1 MKKFSK
7 FHLTALTLAGLMVVT
22 TASVGA
28 ASVYKNI
35 TARQNTAMT
44 VKVDGTALTMKDDD
58 GDSLYPLT
66 YDGNTYL
73 PAEQLASA
81 VGYNATSDDDSVS
94 LTKKV
99 AATSTRTSST
109 DIGAEKAKEIALQH
123 AGVSASNAVFV
134 KAKREYDDGRL
145 TYDVDFYAGNK
156 EYDYEILAS
165 DGTILSYDADIEG
178 YRIPSSTSTSSTDIG
193 AEKAKEIALQHAGV
207 SASNAVFVKAERE
220 YDDGRL
226 TYDVDFYAG
235 NKEYDYEI
243 LAADGTILSYDA
255 DIEGYRIPSSTSTSS
270 TDIGAEKAKEIAL
283 QHAGVSA
290 SNAVFVKAEREY
302 DDGRLTY
309 DVDFYAGNK
318 EYDYEI
324 LASNGTILS
333 YDADIEGYRIP
344 STTSTSSSGYI
355 GVERAKEIALQHAGL
370 SASGVTFV
378 KAELDYDDGRAE
390 YEIEFHHN
398 FREYEYTIDAA
409 SGTILEAERD

>member
-81 VGYNATSDDDSVS
+81 VGYNATSDDNSVS
-94 LTKKV
+94 LTKKA
-99 AATSTRTSST
+99 AAT
-109 DIGAEKAKEIALQH
+109 
-123 AGVSASNAVFV
+123 
-134 KAKREYDDGRL
+134 
-145 TYDVDFYAGNK
+145 
-156 EYDYEILAS
+156 
-165 DGTILSYDADIEG
+165 
-178 YRIPSSTSTSSTDIG
+178 STSTSSTDIG

-220 YDDGRL
+220 RDDGRL

-255 DIEGYRIPSSTSTSS
+255 DIEGYRIPSSTSS
-270 TDIGAEKAKEIAL
+270 
-283 QHAGVSA
+283 
-290 SNAVFVKAEREY
+290 
-302 DDGRLTY
+302 
-309 DVDFYAGNK
+309 
-318 EYDYEI
+318 
-324 LASNGTILS
+324 
-333 YDADIEGYRIP
+333 
-344 STTSTSSSGYI
+344 SSSGYI
-355 GVERAKEIALQHAGL
+355 SVERAKEIALQHAGL
-370 SASGVTFV
+370 SSSGVNFD
-378 KAELDYDDGRAE
+378 KAEFDHDDGRAE

>member
-73 PAEQLASA
+73 PAQQLASA
-81 VGYNATSDDDSVS
+81 VGYNATSDDNSVS
-94 LTKKV
+94 LTKK
-99 AATSTRTSST
+99 AAST
-109 DIGAEKAKEIALQH
+109 
-123 AGVSASNAVFV
+123 
-134 KAKREYDDGRL
+134 
-145 TYDVDFYAGNK
+145 
-156 EYDYEILAS
+156 
-165 DGTILSYDADIEG
+165 
-178 YRIPSSTSTSSTDIG
+178 STSTSSTDIG

-255 DIEGYRIPSSTSTSS
+255 DIEGYRIPSSTSS
-270 TDIGAEKAKEIAL
+270 
-283 QHAGVSA
+283 
-290 SNAVFVKAEREY
+290 
-302 DDGRLTY
+302 
-309 DVDFYAGNK
+309 
-318 EYDYEI
+318 
-324 LASNGTILS
+324 
-333 YDADIEGYRIP
+333 
-344 STTSTSSSGYI
+344 SSSGYI

-370 SASGVTFV
+370 SSSGVNFV
-378 KAELDYDDGRAE
+378 KAEFDHDDGRAE

>member
-94 LTKKV
+94 LTKKA
-99 AATSTRTSST
+99 AAT
-109 DIGAEKAKEIALQH
+109 
-123 AGVSASNAVFV
+123 
-134 KAKREYDDGRL
+134 
-145 TYDVDFYAGNK
+145 
-156 EYDYEILAS
+156 
-165 DGTILSYDADIEG
+165 
-178 YRIPSSTSTSSTDIG
+178 
-193 AEKAKEIALQHAGV
+193 
-207 SASNAVFVKAERE
+207 
-220 YDDGRL
+220 
-226 TYDVDFYAG
+226 
-235 NKEYDYEI
+235 
-243 LAADGTILSYDA
+243 
-255 DIEGYRIPSSTSTSS
+255 STSTSS

-324 LASNGTILS
+324 LASDGTILS

-344 STTSTSSSGYI
+344 SSTSSSSSGYI

-370 SASGVTFV
+370 SSSGVNFV
-378 KAELDYDDGRAE
+378 KAEFDHDDGRAE

>member
-94 LTKKV
+94 LTKKA
-99 AATSTRTSST
+99 AAT
-109 DIGAEKAKEIALQH
+109 
-123 AGVSASNAVFV
+123 
-134 KAKREYDDGRL
+134 
-145 TYDVDFYAGNK
+145 
-156 EYDYEILAS
+156 
-165 DGTILSYDADIEG
+165 
-178 YRIPSSTSTSSTDIG
+178 STSTSSTDIG
-193 AEKAKEIALQHAGV
+193 AEKAKKIALQHAGV

-255 DIEGYRIPSSTSTSS
+255 DIEGYRIPSSSS
-270 TDIGAEKAKEIAL
+270 SSNIGAEKAK
-283 QHAGVSA
+283 Q
-290 SNAVFVKAEREY
+290 
-302 DDGRLTY
+302 
-309 DVDFYAGNK
+309 
-318 EYDYEI
+318 
-324 LASNGTILS
+324 
-333 YDADIEGYRIP
+333 
-344 STTSTSSSGYI
+344 
-355 GVERAKEIALQHAGL
+355 IALQHAGL
-370 SASGVTFV
+370 SASDVNFV
-378 KAELDYDDGRAE
+378 KVEFDYDDGRAE

>member
-81 VGYNATSDDDSVS
+81 VGYNATSDDNSVS
-94 LTKKV
+94 LTRKNTV
-99 AATSTRTSST
+99 STFPAASGDIGSEKAKSIALNHAGVTSST
-109 DIGAEKAKEIALQH
+109 AK
-123 AGVSASNAVFV
+123 FV
-134 KAKREYDDGRL
+134 KVERDRDDGRL
-145 TYDVDFYAGNK
+145 LYEVEFYAGNK

-178 YRIPSSTSTSSTDIG
+178 YRIPSSTSS
-193 AEKAKEIALQHAGV
+193 
-207 SASNAVFVKAERE
+207 
-220 YDDGRL
+220 
-226 TYDVDFYAG
+226 
-235 NKEYDYEI
+235 
-243 LAADGTILSYDA
+243 
-255 DIEGYRIPSSTSTSS
+255 
-270 TDIGAEKAKEIAL
+270 
-283 QHAGVSA
+283 
-290 SNAVFVKAEREY
+290 
-302 DDGRLTY
+302 
-309 DVDFYAGNK
+309 
-318 EYDYEI
+318 
-324 LASNGTILS
+324 
-333 YDADIEGYRIP
+333 
-344 STTSTSSSGYI
+344 SSSGYI
-355 GVERAKEIALQHAGL
+355 SVERAKEIALQHAGL
-370 SASGVTFV
+370 SSSDVNFV
-378 KAELDYDDGRAE
+378 KVEFDYDDGRAE

>member
-44 VKVDGTALTMKDDD
+44 VKVDGAALTMKDDD

-73 PAEQLASA
+73 PAKQLASA

-94 LTKKV
+94 LTKKA
-99 AATSTRTSST
+99 AAT
-109 DIGAEKAKEIALQH
+109 
-123 AGVSASNAVFV
+123 
-134 KAKREYDDGRL
+134 
-145 TYDVDFYAGNK
+145 
-156 EYDYEILAS
+156 
-165 DGTILSYDADIEG
+165 
-178 YRIPSSTSTSSTDIG
+178 STSTSSTDIG

-270 TDIGAEKAKEIAL
+270 
-283 QHAGVSA
+283 
-290 SNAVFVKAEREY
+290 
-302 DDGRLTY
+302 
-309 DVDFYAGNK
+309 
-318 EYDYEI
+318 
-324 LASNGTILS
+324 
-333 YDADIEGYRIP
+333 
-344 STTSTSSSGYI
+344 SGYI

-370 SASGVTFV
+370 SASGVNFV
-378 KAELDYDDGRAE
+378 KAEFDYDDGRAE

>member
-81 VGYNATSDDDSVS
+81 VGYNATSDDNSVS
-94 LTKKV
+94 LTKKA
-99 AATSTRTSST
+99 AAT
-109 DIGAEKAKEIALQH
+109 
-123 AGVSASNAVFV
+123 
-134 KAKREYDDGRL
+134 
-145 TYDVDFYAGNK
+145 
-156 EYDYEILAS
+156 
-165 DGTILSYDADIEG
+165 
-178 YRIPSSTSTSSTDIG
+178 
-193 AEKAKEIALQHAGV
+193 
-207 SASNAVFVKAERE
+207 
-220 YDDGRL
+220 
-226 TYDVDFYAG
+226 
-235 NKEYDYEI
+235 
-243 LAADGTILSYDA
+243 
-255 DIEGYRIPSSTSTSS
+255 STSTSS

-344 STTSTSSSGYI
+344 SSTSTSSSGYI

-370 SASGVTFV
+370 SASGVNFV
-378 KAELDYDDGRAE
+378 KAEFDYDDGRAE

>member
-94 LTKKV
+94 LTKKA

-109 DIGAEKAKEIALQH
+109 DIGAE
-123 AGVSASNAVFV
+123 N
-134 KAKREYDDGRL
+134 
-145 TYDVDFYAGNK
+145 
-156 EYDYEILAS
+156 
-165 DGTILSYDADIEG
+165 
-178 YRIPSSTSTSSTDIG
+178 
-193 AEKAKEIALQHAGV
+193 AKEIALQHAGV

-255 DIEGYRIPSSTSTSS
+255 DIEGYRIPSSTSS
-270 TDIGAEKAKEIAL
+270 
-283 QHAGVSA
+283 
-290 SNAVFVKAEREY
+290 
-302 DDGRLTY
+302 
-309 DVDFYAGNK
+309 
-318 EYDYEI
+318 
-324 LASNGTILS
+324 
-333 YDADIEGYRIP
+333 
-344 STTSTSSSGYI
+344 SSSGYI

-370 SASGVTFV
+370 SSSGVNFD
-378 KAELDYDDGRAE
+378 KAEFDHDDGRAE

>member
-94 LTKKV
+94 LTKKA
-99 AATSTRTSST
+99 AATSTR
-109 DIGAEKAKEIALQH
+109 
-123 AGVSASNAVFV
+123 
-134 KAKREYDDGRL
+134 
-145 TYDVDFYAGNK
+145 
-156 EYDYEILAS
+156 
-165 DGTILSYDADIEG
+165 
-178 YRIPSSTSTSSTDIG
+178 TSSTDIG

-255 DIEGYRIPSSTSTSS
+255 DIEGYRIPSSTSS
-270 TDIGAEKAKEIAL
+270 
-283 QHAGVSA
+283 
-290 SNAVFVKAEREY
+290 
-302 DDGRLTY
+302 
-309 DVDFYAGNK
+309 
-318 EYDYEI
+318 
-324 LASNGTILS
+324 
-333 YDADIEGYRIP
+333 
-344 STTSTSSSGYI
+344 SSSGYI

-370 SASGVTFV
+370 SASGVNFV
-378 KAELDYDDGRAE
+378 KAEFDYDDGRAE

>member
-44 VKVDGTALTMKDDD
+44 VKVDGTALTMKDDA

-94 LTKKV
+94 LTKKA
-99 AATSTRTSST
+99 AAT
-109 DIGAEKAKEIALQH
+109 
-123 AGVSASNAVFV
+123 
-134 KAKREYDDGRL
+134 
-145 TYDVDFYAGNK
+145 
-156 EYDYEILAS
+156 
-165 DGTILSYDADIEG
+165 
-178 YRIPSSTSTSSTDIG
+178 STSTSSTDIG

-255 DIEGYRIPSSTSTSS
+255 DIEGYRIPSSTSS
-270 TDIGAEKAKEIAL
+270 
-283 QHAGVSA
+283 
-290 SNAVFVKAEREY
+290 
-302 DDGRLTY
+302 
-309 DVDFYAGNK
+309 
-318 EYDYEI
+318 
-324 LASNGTILS
+324 
-333 YDADIEGYRIP
+333 
-344 STTSTSSSGYI
+344 SSSGYI

-370 SASGVTFV
+370 SSSDVNFV
-378 KAELDYDDGRAE
+378 KAELDEDDGRFE

>member
-94 LTKKV
+94 LTKKA

-109 DIGAEKAKEIALQH
+109 DIGAEKAK
-123 AGVSASNAVFV
+123 
-134 KAKREYDDGRL
+134 K
-145 TYDVDFYAGNK
+145 
-156 EYDYEILAS
+156 
-165 DGTILSYDADIEG
+165 
-178 YRIPSSTSTSSTDIG
+178 
-193 AEKAKEIALQHAGV
+193 IALQHAGV

-255 DIEGYRIPSSTSTSS
+255 DIEGYRIPSSTSS
-270 TDIGAEKAKEIAL
+270 
-283 QHAGVSA
+283 
-290 SNAVFVKAEREY
+290 
-302 DDGRLTY
+302 
-309 DVDFYAGNK
+309 
-318 EYDYEI
+318 
-324 LASNGTILS
+324 
-333 YDADIEGYRIP
+333 
-344 STTSTSSSGYI
+344 SSSGYI

-370 SASGVTFV
+370 SSSGVNFD
-378 KAELDYDDGRAE
+378 KAEFDHDDGRAE

>member
-94 LTKKV
+94 LTKKA
-99 AATSTRTSST
+99 AATSTGT
-109 DIGAEKAKEIALQH
+109 DIGAGKAKQ
-123 AGVSASNAVFV
+123 
-134 KAKREYDDGRL
+134 
-145 TYDVDFYAGNK
+145 
-156 EYDYEILAS
+156 
-165 DGTILSYDADIEG
+165 
-178 YRIPSSTSTSSTDIG
+178 
-193 AEKAKEIALQHAGV
+193 IALQHAGV

-270 TDIGAEKAKEIAL
+270 
-283 QHAGVSA
+283 
-290 SNAVFVKAEREY
+290 
-302 DDGRLTY
+302 
-309 DVDFYAGNK
+309 
-318 EYDYEI
+318 
-324 LASNGTILS
+324 
-333 YDADIEGYRIP
+333 
-344 STTSTSSSGYI
+344 SGYI

-370 SASGVTFV
+370 SASGVNFV
-378 KAELDYDDGRAE
+378 KAEFDYDDGRAE

>member
-73 PAEQLASA
+73 PAQQLASA

-94 LTKKV
+94 LTRKNTV
-99 AATSTRTSST
+99 STFPAASGDIGSEKAKSIALNHAGVTSST
-109 DIGAEKAKEIALQH
+109 AK
-123 AGVSASNAVFV
+123 FV
-134 KAKREYDDGRL
+134 KVERDRDDGRL
-145 TYDVDFYAGNK
+145 LYEVEFYAGNK

-178 YRIPSSTSTSSTDIG
+178 YRIPSSTSS
-193 AEKAKEIALQHAGV
+193 
-207 SASNAVFVKAERE
+207 
-220 YDDGRL
+220 
-226 TYDVDFYAG
+226 
-235 NKEYDYEI
+235 
-243 LAADGTILSYDA
+243 
-255 DIEGYRIPSSTSTSS
+255 
-270 TDIGAEKAKEIAL
+270 
-283 QHAGVSA
+283 
-290 SNAVFVKAEREY
+290 
-302 DDGRLTY
+302 
-309 DVDFYAGNK
+309 
-318 EYDYEI
+318 
-324 LASNGTILS
+324 
-333 YDADIEGYRIP
+333 
-344 STTSTSSSGYI
+344 SSSGYI
-355 GVERAKEIALQHAGL
+355 SVERAKEIALQHAGL
-370 SASGVTFV
+370 SSLGVNFV
-378 KAELDYDDGRAE
+378 KAEFDHDDGRAE

>member
-73 PAEQLASA
+73 PAQQLASA

-94 LTKKV
+94 LTRKNTV
-99 AATSTRTSST
+99 STFPAASGDIGSEKAKSIALNHAGVTSST
-109 DIGAEKAKEIALQH
+109 AK
-123 AGVSASNAVFV
+123 FV
-134 KAKREYDDGRL
+134 KVERDRDDGRL
-145 TYDVDFYAGNK
+145 L
-156 EYDYEILAS
+156 YEV
-165 DGTILSYDADIEG
+165 E
-178 YRIPSSTSTSSTDIG
+178 
-193 AEKAKEIALQHAGV
+193 
-207 SASNAVFVKAERE
+207 
-220 YDDGRL
+220 
-226 TYDVDFYAG
+226 FYAG

-255 DIEGYRIPSSTSTSS
+255 DIEGYRIPSSTSS
-270 TDIGAEKAKEIAL
+270 
-283 QHAGVSA
+283 
-290 SNAVFVKAEREY
+290 
-302 DDGRLTY
+302 
-309 DVDFYAGNK
+309 
-318 EYDYEI
+318 
-324 LASNGTILS
+324 
-333 YDADIEGYRIP
+333 
-344 STTSTSSSGYI
+344 SSSGYI
-355 GVERAKEIALQHAGL
+355 SVERAKEIALQHAGL
-370 SASGVTFV
+370 SSSGVNFD
-378 KAELDYDDGRAE
+378 KAEFDHDDGRAE

>member
-44 VKVDGTALTMKDDD
+44 VKVDGAALTMKDDD

-94 LTKKV
+94 LTKKA
-99 AATSTRTSST
+99 AAT
-109 DIGAEKAKEIALQH
+109 
-123 AGVSASNAVFV
+123 
-134 KAKREYDDGRL
+134 
-145 TYDVDFYAGNK
+145 
-156 EYDYEILAS
+156 
-165 DGTILSYDADIEG
+165 
-178 YRIPSSTSTSSTDIG
+178 STSTSSTDIG

-207 SASNAVFVKAERE
+207 SASNATFIKAERD
-220 YDDGRL
+220 YDDGKL

-270 TDIGAEKAKEIAL
+270 
-283 QHAGVSA
+283 
-290 SNAVFVKAEREY
+290 
-302 DDGRLTY
+302 
-309 DVDFYAGNK
+309 
-318 EYDYEI
+318 
-324 LASNGTILS
+324 
-333 YDADIEGYRIP
+333 
-344 STTSTSSSGYI
+344 SGYI

-370 SASGVTFV
+370 SASGVNFV
-378 KAELDYDDGRAE
+378 KAEFDHDDGRAE

>member
-1 MKKFSK
+1 MYTMKKFSK

-81 VGYNATSDDDSVS
+81 VGYNATSDDNSVS
-94 LTKKV
+94 LTRKNTV
-99 AATSTRTSST
+99 STFPAASGDIGSEKAKSIALNHAGVTSST
-109 DIGAEKAKEIALQH
+109 AK
-123 AGVSASNAVFV
+123 FV
-134 KAKREYDDGRL
+134 KVERDRDDGRL
-145 TYDVDFYAGNK
+145 LYEVEFYAGNK

-178 YRIPSSTSTSSTDIG
+178 YRIPSTTSTGTDIG

-255 DIEGYRIPSSTSTSS
+255 DIEGYRIPSSTSS
-270 TDIGAEKAKEIAL
+270 
-283 QHAGVSA
+283 
-290 SNAVFVKAEREY
+290 
-302 DDGRLTY
+302 
-309 DVDFYAGNK
+309 
-318 EYDYEI
+318 
-324 LASNGTILS
+324 
-333 YDADIEGYRIP
+333 
-344 STTSTSSSGYI
+344 SSSGYI

-370 SASGVTFV
+370 SSSGVNFD
-378 KAELDYDDGRAE
+378 KAEFDHDDGRAE

>member
-81 VGYNATSDDDSVS
+81 VGYNATSDDNSVS
-94 LTKKV
+94 LTRKNTV
-99 AATSTRTSST
+99 STFPAASGDIGSEKAKSIALNHAGVTSST
-109 DIGAEKAKEIALQH
+109 AK
-123 AGVSASNAVFV
+123 FV
-134 KAKREYDDGRL
+134 KVERDRDDGRL
-145 TYDVDFYAGNK
+145 LYEVEFYAGNK

-178 YRIPSSTSTSSTDIG
+178 YRIPSSTSS
-193 AEKAKEIALQHAGV
+193 
-207 SASNAVFVKAERE
+207 
-220 YDDGRL
+220 
-226 TYDVDFYAG
+226 
-235 NKEYDYEI
+235 
-243 LAADGTILSYDA
+243 
-255 DIEGYRIPSSTSTSS
+255 
-270 TDIGAEKAKEIAL
+270 
-283 QHAGVSA
+283 
-290 SNAVFVKAEREY
+290 
-302 DDGRLTY
+302 
-309 DVDFYAGNK
+309 
-318 EYDYEI
+318 
-324 LASNGTILS
+324 
-333 YDADIEGYRIP
+333 
-344 STTSTSSSGYI
+344 SSSGYI
-355 GVERAKEIALQHAGL
+355 SVERAKEIALQHAGL
-370 SASGVTFV
+370 SSSGVNFV
-378 KAELDYDDGRAE
+378 KAEFDHDDGRAE

>member
-94 LTKKV
+94 LTRKNTV
-99 AATSTRTSST
+99 STFPAASGDIGSEKAKSIALNHAGVTSST
-109 DIGAEKAKEIALQH
+109 AK
-123 AGVSASNAVFV
+123 FV
-134 KAKREYDDGRL
+134 KVERDRDDGRL
-145 TYDVDFYAGNK
+145 L
-156 EYDYEILAS
+156 YEV
-165 DGTILSYDADIEG
+165 E
-178 YRIPSSTSTSSTDIG
+178 
-193 AEKAKEIALQHAGV
+193 
-207 SASNAVFVKAERE
+207 
-220 YDDGRL
+220 
-226 TYDVDFYAG
+226 FYAG

-255 DIEGYRIPSSTSTSS
+255 DIEGYRIPSSTSS
-270 TDIGAEKAKEIAL
+270 
-283 QHAGVSA
+283 
-290 SNAVFVKAEREY
+290 
-302 DDGRLTY
+302 
-309 DVDFYAGNK
+309 
-318 EYDYEI
+318 
-324 LASNGTILS
+324 
-333 YDADIEGYRIP
+333 
-344 STTSTSSSGYI
+344 SSSGYI
-355 GVERAKEIALQHAGL
+355 SVERAKEIALQHAGL
-370 SASGVTFV
+370 SSSGVNFD
-378 KAELDYDDGRAE
+378 KAEFDHDDGRAE

>member
-94 LTKKV
+94 LTKKA
-99 AATSTRTSST
+99 AAT
-109 DIGAEKAKEIALQH
+109 
-123 AGVSASNAVFV
+123 
-134 KAKREYDDGRL
+134 
-145 TYDVDFYAGNK
+145 
-156 EYDYEILAS
+156 
-165 DGTILSYDADIEG
+165 
-178 YRIPSSTSTSSTDIG
+178 
-193 AEKAKEIALQHAGV
+193 
-207 SASNAVFVKAERE
+207 
-220 YDDGRL
+220 
-226 TYDVDFYAG
+226 
-235 NKEYDYEI
+235 
-243 LAADGTILSYDA
+243 
-255 DIEGYRIPSSTSTSS
+255 STSTSS

-344 STTSTSSSGYI
+344 SSTSSSSSGYI
-355 GVERAKEIALQHAGL
+355 SVERAKEIALQHAGL
-370 SASGVTFV
+370 SSSGVNFD
-378 KAELDYDDGRAE
+378 KAEFDHDDGRAE

>member
-81 VGYNATSDDDSVS
+81 VGYNATSDDNSVS

-99 AATSTRTSST
+99 AATSTR
-109 DIGAEKAKEIALQH
+109 
-123 AGVSASNAVFV
+123 
-134 KAKREYDDGRL
+134 
-145 TYDVDFYAGNK
+145 
-156 EYDYEILAS
+156 
-165 DGTILSYDADIEG
+165 
-178 YRIPSSTSTSSTDIG
+178 TSSTDIG

-255 DIEGYRIPSSTSTSS
+255 DIEGYYLPSSSKGATSTSS
-270 TDIGAEKAKEIAL
+270 NR
-283 QHAGVSA
+283 
-290 SNAVFVKAEREY
+290 NA
-302 DDGRLTY
+302 
-309 DVDFYAGNK
+309 
-318 EYDYEI
+318 
-324 LASNGTILS
+324 
-333 YDADIEGYRIP
+333 
-344 STTSTSSSGYI
+344 SSSGLI
-355 GVERAKEIALQHAGL
+355 TRDRAKQIALEHAGL
-370 SASGVTFV
+370 SSSDVNFV
-378 KAELDYDDGRAE
+378 KAELDEDDGRFE

>member
-73 PAEQLASA
+73 PAQQLASA

-94 LTKKV
+94 LTRKNTV
-99 AATSTRTSST
+99 STFPAASGDIGSEKAKSIALNHAGVTSST
-109 DIGAEKAKEIALQH
+109 AK
-123 AGVSASNAVFV
+123 FV
-134 KAKREYDDGRL
+134 KVERDRDDGRL
-145 TYDVDFYAGNK
+145 LYEVEFYAGNK

-178 YRIPSSTSTSSTDIG
+178 YRIPSSSSSSNIG
-193 AEKAKEIALQHAGV
+193 AEKAKQ
-207 SASNAVFVKAERE
+207 
-220 YDDGRL
+220 
-226 TYDVDFYAG
+226 
-235 NKEYDYEI
+235 
-243 LAADGTILSYDA
+243 
-255 DIEGYRIPSSTSTSS
+255 
-270 TDIGAEKAKEIAL
+270 
-283 QHAGVSA
+283 
-290 SNAVFVKAEREY
+290 
-302 DDGRLTY
+302 
-309 DVDFYAGNK
+309 
-318 EYDYEI
+318 
-324 LASNGTILS
+324 
-333 YDADIEGYRIP
+333 
-344 STTSTSSSGYI
+344 
-355 GVERAKEIALQHAGL
+355 IALQHAGL
-370 SASGVTFV
+370 SASDVNFV
-378 KAELDYDDGRAE
+378 KVEFDYDDGRAE

>member
-1 MKKFSK
+1 MYTMKKFSK

-81 VGYNATSDDDSVS
+81 VGYNATSDDSSVS
-94 LTKKV
+94 LTKNA
-99 AATSTRTSST
+99 AAT
-109 DIGAEKAKEIALQH
+109 
-123 AGVSASNAVFV
+123 
-134 KAKREYDDGRL
+134 
-145 TYDVDFYAGNK
+145 
-156 EYDYEILAS
+156 
-165 DGTILSYDADIEG
+165 
-178 YRIPSSTSTSSTDIG
+178 
-193 AEKAKEIALQHAGV
+193 
-207 SASNAVFVKAERE
+207 
-220 YDDGRL
+220 
-226 TYDVDFYAG
+226 
-235 NKEYDYEI
+235 
-243 LAADGTILSYDA
+243 
-255 DIEGYRIPSSTSTSS
+255 STSTSS

-344 STTSTSSSGYI
+344 SSTSTSSSGYI

-370 SASGVTFV
+370 SASGVNFV
-378 KAELDYDDGRAE
+378 KAEFDYDDGRAE

>member
-1 MKKFSK
+1 MYTMKKFSK

-94 LTKKV
+94 LTRKNTV
-99 AATSTRTSST
+99 STFPAASGDIGSEKAKSIALNHAGVTSST
-109 DIGAEKAKEIALQH
+109 AK
-123 AGVSASNAVFV
+123 FV
-134 KAKREYDDGRL
+134 KVERDRDDGRL
-145 TYDVDFYAGNK
+145 LYEVEFYAGNK

-178 YRIPSSTSTSSTDIG
+178 YRIPSSTSS
-193 AEKAKEIALQHAGV
+193 
-207 SASNAVFVKAERE
+207 
-220 YDDGRL
+220 
-226 TYDVDFYAG
+226 
-235 NKEYDYEI
+235 
-243 LAADGTILSYDA
+243 
-255 DIEGYRIPSSTSTSS
+255 
-270 TDIGAEKAKEIAL
+270 
-283 QHAGVSA
+283 
-290 SNAVFVKAEREY
+290 
-302 DDGRLTY
+302 
-309 DVDFYAGNK
+309 
-318 EYDYEI
+318 
-324 LASNGTILS
+324 
-333 YDADIEGYRIP
+333 
-344 STTSTSSSGYI
+344 SSSGYI
-355 GVERAKEIALQHAGL
+355 SVERAKEIALQHAGL
-370 SASGVTFV
+370 SSSGVNFD
-378 KAELDYDDGRAE
+378 KAEFDHDDGRAE

>member
-1 MKKFSK
+1 MYTMKKFSK

-81 VGYNATSDDDSVS
+81 VGYNATSDDNSVS
-94 LTKKV
+94 LTRKNTV
-99 AATSTRTSST
+99 STFPAASGDIGSEKAKSIALNHAGVTSST
-109 DIGAEKAKEIALQH
+109 AK
-123 AGVSASNAVFV
+123 FV
-134 KAKREYDDGRL
+134 KVERDRDDGRL
-145 TYDVDFYAGNK
+145 LYEVEFYAGNK

-178 YRIPSSTSTSSTDIG
+178 YRIPSSTSTSS
-193 AEKAKEIALQHAGV
+193 
-207 SASNAVFVKAERE
+207 
-220 YDDGRL
+220 
-226 TYDVDFYAG
+226 
-235 NKEYDYEI
+235 
-243 LAADGTILSYDA
+243 
-255 DIEGYRIPSSTSTSS
+255 
-270 TDIGAEKAKEIAL
+270 
-283 QHAGVSA
+283 
-290 SNAVFVKAEREY
+290 
-302 DDGRLTY
+302 
-309 DVDFYAGNK
+309 
-318 EYDYEI
+318 
-324 LASNGTILS
+324 
-333 YDADIEGYRIP
+333 
-344 STTSTSSSGYI
+344 SGYI
-355 GVERAKEIALQHAGL
+355 GVERAKKIALQHAGL
-370 SASGVTFV
+370 SSSGVNFD
-378 KAELDYDDGRAE
+378 KAEFDHDDGRAE

>member
-1 MKKFSK
+1 MYTMKKFSK

-73 PAEQLASA
+73 PAQQLASA

-94 LTKKV
+94 LTKKA
-99 AATSTRTSST
+99 AAT
-109 DIGAEKAKEIALQH
+109 
-123 AGVSASNAVFV
+123 
-134 KAKREYDDGRL
+134 
-145 TYDVDFYAGNK
+145 
-156 EYDYEILAS
+156 
-165 DGTILSYDADIEG
+165 
-178 YRIPSSTSTSSTDIG
+178 STSTSSTDIG

-255 DIEGYRIPSSTSTSS
+255 DIEGYRIPSSTSS
-270 TDIGAEKAKEIAL
+270 
-283 QHAGVSA
+283 
-290 SNAVFVKAEREY
+290 
-302 DDGRLTY
+302 
-309 DVDFYAGNK
+309 
-318 EYDYEI
+318 
-324 LASNGTILS
+324 
-333 YDADIEGYRIP
+333 
-344 STTSTSSSGYI
+344 SSSGYI

-370 SASGVTFV
+370 SSSGVNFD
-378 KAELDYDDGRAE
+378 KAEFDHDDGRAE

>member
-44 VKVDGTALTMKDDD
+44 VKVDGAALTMKDDD

-81 VGYNATSDDDSVS
+81 VGYNATSDDNSVS
-94 LTKKV
+94 LTKKA
-99 AATSTRTSST
+99 AATSTGT
-109 DIGAEKAKEIALQH
+109 DIGAEKAKQ
-123 AGVSASNAVFV
+123 
-134 KAKREYDDGRL
+134 
-145 TYDVDFYAGNK
+145 
-156 EYDYEILAS
+156 
-165 DGTILSYDADIEG
+165 
-178 YRIPSSTSTSSTDIG
+178 
-193 AEKAKEIALQHAGV
+193 IALQHAGV

-270 TDIGAEKAKEIAL
+270 
-283 QHAGVSA
+283 
-290 SNAVFVKAEREY
+290 
-302 DDGRLTY
+302 
-309 DVDFYAGNK
+309 
-318 EYDYEI
+318 
-324 LASNGTILS
+324 
-333 YDADIEGYRIP
+333 
-344 STTSTSSSGYI
+344 SGYI

-370 SASGVTFV
+370 SASGVNFV
-378 KAELDYDDGRAE
+378 KAEFDYDDGRAE

>member
-94 LTKKV
+94 LTKKA
-99 AATSTRTSST
+99 AATSTST
-109 DIGAEKAKEIALQH
+109 
-123 AGVSASNAVFV
+123 F
-134 KAKREYDDGRL
+134 
-145 TYDVDFYAGNK
+145 
-156 EYDYEILAS
+156 
-165 DGTILSYDADIEG
+165 
-178 YRIPSSTSTSSTDIG
+178 STDIG

-270 TDIGAEKAKEIAL
+270 
-283 QHAGVSA
+283 
-290 SNAVFVKAEREY
+290 
-302 DDGRLTY
+302 
-309 DVDFYAGNK
+309 
-318 EYDYEI
+318 
-324 LASNGTILS
+324 
-333 YDADIEGYRIP
+333 
-344 STTSTSSSGYI
+344 SGYI
-355 GVERAKEIALQHAGL
+355 SVERAKEIALQHAGL
-370 SASGVTFV
+370 SSSGVNFD
-378 KAELDYDDGRAE
+378 KAEFDHDDGRAE

>member
-94 LTKKV
+94 LTKKA

-134 KAKREYDDGRL
+134 KA
-145 TYDVDFYAGNK
+145 
-156 EYDYEILAS
+156 
-165 DGTILSYDADIEG
+165 
-178 YRIPSSTSTSSTDIG
+178 
-193 AEKAKEIALQHAGV
+193 
-207 SASNAVFVKAERE
+207 ERE
-220 YDDGRL
+220 RDDGRL

-255 DIEGYRIPSSTSTSS
+255 DIEGYRIPSSTSS
-270 TDIGAEKAKEIAL
+270 
-283 QHAGVSA
+283 
-290 SNAVFVKAEREY
+290 
-302 DDGRLTY
+302 
-309 DVDFYAGNK
+309 
-318 EYDYEI
+318 
-324 LASNGTILS
+324 
-333 YDADIEGYRIP
+333 
-344 STTSTSSSGYI
+344 SSSGYI
-355 GVERAKEIALQHAGL
+355 SVERAKEIALQHAGL
-370 SASGVTFV
+370 SSSGVNFD
-378 KAELDYDDGRAE
+378 KAEFDHDDGRAE

>member
-1 MKKFSK
+1 MKKISK

-94 LTKKV
+94 LTKKA
-99 AATSTRTSST
+99 AAT
-109 DIGAEKAKEIALQH
+109 
-123 AGVSASNAVFV
+123 
-134 KAKREYDDGRL
+134 
-145 TYDVDFYAGNK
+145 
-156 EYDYEILAS
+156 
-165 DGTILSYDADIEG
+165 
-178 YRIPSSTSTSSTDIG
+178 
-193 AEKAKEIALQHAGV
+193 
-207 SASNAVFVKAERE
+207 
-220 YDDGRL
+220 
-226 TYDVDFYAG
+226 
-235 NKEYDYEI
+235 
-243 LAADGTILSYDA
+243 
-255 DIEGYRIPSSTSTSS
+255 STSTSS

-324 LASNGTILS
+324 LASDGTILS

-344 STTSTSSSGYI
+344 SSTSSSSSGYI
-355 GVERAKEIALQHAGL
+355 SVERAKEIALQHAGL
-370 SASGVTFV
+370 SSSGVNFD
-378 KAELDYDDGRAE
+378 KAEFDHDDGRAE

>member
-94 LTKKV
+94 LTKKA
-99 AATSTRTSST
+99 AATSTSTSST

-134 KAKREYDDGRL
+134 KAEREYDDGRL

-156 EYDYEILAS
+156 EYDYEILAA

-178 YRIPSSTSTSSTDIG
+178 YRIPSSTRTSSTDIG

-270 TDIGAEKAKEIAL
+270 
-283 QHAGVSA
+283 
-290 SNAVFVKAEREY
+290 
-302 DDGRLTY
+302 
-309 DVDFYAGNK
+309 
-318 EYDYEI
+318 
-324 LASNGTILS
+324 
-333 YDADIEGYRIP
+333 
-344 STTSTSSSGYI
+344 SGYI

-370 SASGVTFV
+370 SSSGVNFV
-378 KAELDYDDGRAE
+378 KAEFDHDDGRAE

>member
-73 PAEQLASA
+73 PAQQLASA

-94 LTKKV
+94 LTRKNTV
-99 AATSTRTSST
+99 STFPAASGDIGSEKAKSIALNHAGVTSST
-109 DIGAEKAKEIALQH
+109 AK
-123 AGVSASNAVFV
+123 FV
-134 KAKREYDDGRL
+134 KVERDRDDGRL
-145 TYDVDFYAGNK
+145 LYEVEFYAGNK

-178 YRIPSSTSTSSTDIG
+178 YRIPSSTSTSS
-193 AEKAKEIALQHAGV
+193 
-207 SASNAVFVKAERE
+207 
-220 YDDGRL
+220 
-226 TYDVDFYAG
+226 
-235 NKEYDYEI
+235 
-243 LAADGTILSYDA
+243 
-255 DIEGYRIPSSTSTSS
+255 
-270 TDIGAEKAKEIAL
+270 
-283 QHAGVSA
+283 
-290 SNAVFVKAEREY
+290 
-302 DDGRLTY
+302 
-309 DVDFYAGNK
+309 
-318 EYDYEI
+318 
-324 LASNGTILS
+324 
-333 YDADIEGYRIP
+333 
-344 STTSTSSSGYI
+344 SGYI
-355 GVERAKEIALQHAGL
+355 GVDRAKQIALEHAGL
-370 SASGVTFV
+370 SSSDVNFV
-378 KAELDYDDGRAE
+378 KAEFDHDDGRAE

>member
-94 LTKKV
+94 LTRKNTV
-99 AATSTRTSST
+99 STFPAASGDIGSEKAKSIALNHAGVTSST
-109 DIGAEKAKEIALQH
+109 AK
-123 AGVSASNAVFV
+123 
-134 KAKREYDDGRL
+134 
-145 TYDVDFYAGNK
+145 
-156 EYDYEILAS
+156 
-165 DGTILSYDADIEG
+165 
-178 YRIPSSTSTSSTDIG
+178 
-193 AEKAKEIALQHAGV
+193 
-207 SASNAVFVKAERE
+207 FVKAERE

-255 DIEGYRIPSSTSTSS
+255 DIEGYRIPSSTSS
-270 TDIGAEKAKEIAL
+270 
-283 QHAGVSA
+283 
-290 SNAVFVKAEREY
+290 
-302 DDGRLTY
+302 
-309 DVDFYAGNK
+309 
-318 EYDYEI
+318 
-324 LASNGTILS
+324 
-333 YDADIEGYRIP
+333 
-344 STTSTSSSGYI
+344 SSSGYI

-370 SASGVTFV
+370 SSSGVNFD
-378 KAELDYDDGRAE
+378 KAEFDHDDGRAE

>member
-81 VGYNATSDDDSVS
+81 VGYNATSDDNSVS
-94 LTKKV
+94 LTKKA
-99 AATSTRTSST
+99 AAT
-109 DIGAEKAKEIALQH
+109 
-123 AGVSASNAVFV
+123 
-134 KAKREYDDGRL
+134 
-145 TYDVDFYAGNK
+145 
-156 EYDYEILAS
+156 
-165 DGTILSYDADIEG
+165 
-178 YRIPSSTSTSSTDIG
+178 STSTSSTDIG

-255 DIEGYRIPSSTSTSS
+255 DIEGYRIPSSTSS
-270 TDIGAEKAKEIAL
+270 
-283 QHAGVSA
+283 
-290 SNAVFVKAEREY
+290 
-302 DDGRLTY
+302 
-309 DVDFYAGNK
+309 
-318 EYDYEI
+318 
-324 LASNGTILS
+324 
-333 YDADIEGYRIP
+333 
-344 STTSTSSSGYI
+344 SSSGYI

-370 SASGVTFV
+370 SSSGVNFD
-378 KAELDYDDGRAE
+378 KAEFDHDDGRAE

>member
-1 MKKFSK
+1 MYTMKKFSK

-35 TARQNTAMT
+35 TARQNTAM
-44 VKVDGTALTMKDDD
+44 KDDD
-58 GDSLYPLT
+58 GDSLYPHT

-94 LTKKV
+94 LTKKA
-99 AATSTRTSST
+99 AAT
-109 DIGAEKAKEIALQH
+109 
-123 AGVSASNAVFV
+123 
-134 KAKREYDDGRL
+134 
-145 TYDVDFYAGNK
+145 
-156 EYDYEILAS
+156 
-165 DGTILSYDADIEG
+165 
-178 YRIPSSTSTSSTDIG
+178 STSTSSTDIG

-255 DIEGYRIPSSTSTSS
+255 DIEGYRIPSAANASA
-270 TDIGAEKAKEIAL
+270 DIGVEKAKQIAL

-324 LASNGTILS
+324 LAADGTILS
-333 YDADIEGYRIP
+333 YDADIEGYYLP
-344 STTSTSSSGYI
+344 SSSKGATSTSSNRNASSSGLI
-355 GVERAKEIALQHAGL
+355 TRDRAKQIALEHAGL
-370 SASGVTFV
+370 SSSDVNFV
-378 KAELDYDDGRAE
+378 KAELDEDDGHFE

>member
-44 VKVDGTALTMKDDD
+44 VKVNGTALTMKDDD

-81 VGYNATSDDDSVS
+81 VGYNATSDDNSVS
-94 LTKKV
+94 LTRKNTV
-99 AATSTRTSST
+99 STFPAASGDIGSEKAKSIALNHAGVTSST
-109 DIGAEKAKEIALQH
+109 AK
-123 AGVSASNAVFV
+123 FV
-134 KAKREYDDGRL
+134 KVERDRDDGRL
-145 TYDVDFYAGNK
+145 LYEVEFYAGNK

-178 YRIPSSTSTSSTDIG
+178 YRIPSSTSS
-193 AEKAKEIALQHAGV
+193 
-207 SASNAVFVKAERE
+207 
-220 YDDGRL
+220 
-226 TYDVDFYAG
+226 
-235 NKEYDYEI
+235 
-243 LAADGTILSYDA
+243 
-255 DIEGYRIPSSTSTSS
+255 
-270 TDIGAEKAKEIAL
+270 
-283 QHAGVSA
+283 
-290 SNAVFVKAEREY
+290 
-302 DDGRLTY
+302 
-309 DVDFYAGNK
+309 
-318 EYDYEI
+318 
-324 LASNGTILS
+324 
-333 YDADIEGYRIP
+333 
-344 STTSTSSSGYI
+344 SSSGYI
-355 GVERAKEIALQHAGL
+355 SVERAKEIALQHAGL
-370 SASGVTFV
+370 SASDVNFV
-378 KAELDYDDGRAE
+378 KAEFDHDDGRAE